1 MKGKLFRYEAKQE
14 RIEMSEELF
23 DSYEKTMDS
32 EHEFNHKQQ
41 RGEGRTPVTNVT
53 GEVVR
58 RTDAAICLQL
68 DKGNIR
74 NDVHEGQIW
83 VPLSLI
89 PKLKISA
96 DKQLIE
102 CKIETWFLR
111 SKGYL
116 ITG

>member
-32 EHEFNHKQQ
+32 EHEFNTKSQH
-41 RGEGRTPVTNVT
+41 GRTPVTNVT
-53 GEVVR
+53 GEVVA
-58 RTDAAICLQL
+58 RTDRAICLQL

-111 SKGYL
+111 SKGFL